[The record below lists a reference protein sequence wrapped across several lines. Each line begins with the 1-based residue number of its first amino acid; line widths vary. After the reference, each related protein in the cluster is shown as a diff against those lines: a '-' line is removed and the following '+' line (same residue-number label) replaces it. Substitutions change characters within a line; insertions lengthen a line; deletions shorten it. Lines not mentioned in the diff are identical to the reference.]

1 MVRPPSYF
9 ISVCLL
15 ASSLVG
21 ARAEAAEPLALE
33 QKIPLGDV
41 SGRID
46 HLAVDL
52 PRQRLFVAELGNDSI
67 GVIDLRARKVVH
79 RITGLRQPQ
88 GVAYVADA
96 DALYV
101 ANAGD
106 GSVRIFKG
114 EDYAAAGRLDLGEDA
129 DNIRVDARAHQVVIG
144 HGSGALAIV
153 DALTGQKSSDIKLRA
168 HPESFQLE
176 PDGSRIFVNAPDAR
190 QVAVVDR
197 ATGQQIAIWSLLDAR
212 ANFAMALEG
221 TRLFVVYRK
230 PAVLAVFD
238 TQNGRIVSR
247 TPTCGD
253 ADDIFVDGRRQRIY
267 VSCGDGYIDV
277 LQHRDDAMQ
286 SWARLATASGART
299 ALFVPE
305 LDRLFLAV
313 RVRGKERA
321 AVWVYRP
328 G

>member
-1 MVRPPSYF
+1 
-9 ISVCLL
+9 
-15 ASSLVG
+15 
-21 ARAEAAEPLALE
+21 
-33 QKIPLGDV
+33 
-41 SGRID
+41 
-46 HLAVDL
+46 
-52 PRQRLFVAELGNDSI
+52 
-67 GVIDLRARKVVH
+67 
-79 RITGLRQPQ
+79 
-88 GVAYVADA
+88 
-96 DALYV
+96 
-101 ANAGD
+101 
-106 GSVRIFKG
+106 
-114 EDYAAAGRLDLGEDA
+114 
-129 DNIRVDARAHQVVIG
+129 
-144 HGSGALAIV
+144 
-153 DALTGQKSSDIKLRA
+153 
-168 HPESFQLE
+168 
-176 PDGSRIFVNAPDAR
+176 VNAPDAR

-212 ANFAMALEG
+212 ANFAMALEAM
-221 TRLFVVYRK
+221 RLFVVYRK

-286 SWARLATASGART
+286 PLARLATASGART